1 MQRHSPQAVESR
13 FTPVAVRKIR
23 IPRPFLGAGGGLRT
37 PCRGGLRFAPL
48 LGLFLAGALSLSA
61 QEPSSSSS
69 SAVSSTFSSTS
80 APDRSGSSAPSMK
93 APALVDPTGPD
104 ITLQGSEALF
114 DVAVALNACGY
125 DQGLAVS
132 DPVRARIR
140 EEVNEALQQS
150 APARD
155 AHDQVCTFI
164 DQHRLADPGRDLAQY
179 ISLALY
185 VTPPPDLKPIAQTDD
200 MPIDATQVVDILPLL
215 RNFSDLIGL
224 HLIWVHYRPTYDRQL
239 KHLHETLAAMVDDT
253 NAYLKMPLD
262 SDTGT
267 RFLVVVEPMLDPA
280 EINARVYGTD
290 YVVVASPSGD
300 AIRMNEVRHTYLHY
314 EIEPLLYARESALD
328 RLQPFL
334 KVVRD
339 APLSYTYRSDVVS
352 LVVEC
357 MIRAIEARTM
367 DTGVAI
373 YNIPADIRRS
383 DLEAATR
390 EHNATVEAA
399 QAVRRNAVQESMEQ
413 GYVLTAYFYQA
424 FAAFERQPQSLK
436 ESIGTMVYG
445 MDVGSELSLAKHVT
459 FVDHSE
465 DDVVRRSPQRL
476 SGLDQAEADLAKG
489 DYDAAGELARKSLD
503 DGSGDAGRANFILA
517 RLAILH
523 RDVPGAKHDFQET
536 IRLSKDPRLIA
547 WSHIYLGRIF
557 DVENQR
563 DAAVAEYQAALTA
576 RDGQPDTKRAAEKG
590 LKQAYAVPQQA
601 QTGDADQPPQTT
613 Q

>member
-1 MQRHSPQAVESR
+1 
-13 FTPVAVRKIR
+13 
-23 IPRPFLGAGGGLRT
+23 
-37 PCRGGLRFAPL
+37 
-48 LGLFLAGALSLSA
+48 
-61 QEPSSSSS
+61 
-69 SAVSSTFSSTS
+69 
-80 APDRSGSSAPSMK
+80 MK
-93 APALVDPTGPD
+93 APALFDSTGPD
-104 ITLQGSEALF
+104 ISLQGSEALF

-132 DPVRARIR
+132 DPVRAKIR
-140 EEVNEALQQS
+140 DEVNQALLQS

-164 DQHRLADPGRDLAQY
+164 DQHRLADPGLDLAQY

-185 VTPPPDLKPIAQTDD
+185 VTPPPDLKPIAQTED
-200 MPIDATQVVDILPLL
+200 MPIDSTQVADILPLL

-224 HLIWVHYRPTYDRQL
+224 HLIWVRYRPIYNRQL
-239 KHLHETLAAMVDDT
+239 NHLQEALSAMVQDT

-267 RFLVVVEPMLDPA
+267 RFMVVVEPMLDPA
-280 EINARVYGTD
+280 QINARVYGTN

-314 EIEPLLYARESALD
+314 EIEPLLYAQQATMN

-339 APLSYTYRSDVVS
+339 APLSYTYRTDVVS

-373 YNIPADIRRS
+373 YNIPADISRS
-383 DLEAATR
+383 DLEAASR
-390 EHNATVEAA
+390 EHNATVAAA
-399 QAVRRNAVQESMEQ
+399 QAVRRKAVLESMEQ
-413 GYVLTAYFYQA
+413 GYVLTGYFYRA
-424 FAAFERQPQSLK
+424 FAAFERQPQSFK
-436 ESIGTMVYG
+436 QSIGTMVYG
-445 MDVGSELSLAKHVT
+445 MDVESELSQTKQIT

-476 SGLDQAEADLAKG
+476 SGLDLAESDLAKG
-489 DYDAAGELARKSLD
+489 DFDAAGELARKCLD
-503 DGSGDAGRANFILA
+503 DGTGDAGRANFILA
-517 RLAILH
+517 RVAILH
-523 RDVPGAKHDFQET
+523 RDVPGAEHDFQET
-536 IRLSKDPRLIA
+536 IRLSKDPRLLA
-547 WSHIYLGRIF
+547 WSHIYMGRLY
-557 DVENQR
+557 DVEDQR
-563 DAAVAEYQAALTA
+563 DQAVAEYKAALTV

-590 LKQAYAVPQQA
+590 LQQAFAVPQQA
-601 QTGDADQPPQTT
+601 QSGDGGQPGQTPQ
-613 Q
+613 